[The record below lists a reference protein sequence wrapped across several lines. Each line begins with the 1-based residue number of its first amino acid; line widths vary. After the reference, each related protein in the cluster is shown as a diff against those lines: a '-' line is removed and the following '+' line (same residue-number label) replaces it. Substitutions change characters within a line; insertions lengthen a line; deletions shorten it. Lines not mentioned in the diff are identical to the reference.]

1 METNEIMTNNEA
13 VVETAEEIVTTVAS
27 SENSVKSIAKI
38 GGVAAAVGLGG
49 YLTYKF
55 IVKPLSEK
63 IKAKKNQ
70 DDEMSTVTD
79 VEYASVE
86 DDVDNVEDEE

>member
-13 VVETAEEIVTTVAS
+13 VAEATEEIVTTVTS
-27 SENSVKSIAKI
+27 SENGMKTIAKI
-38 GGVAAAVGLGG
+38 GGTAVIVGGALYLG
-49 YLTYKF
+49 YKY
-55 IVKPLSEK
+55 IVKPLSDK
-63 IKAKKNQ
+63 RKAKKNQ

-86 DDVDNVEDEE
+86 DDVDDVEDNE